1 MLRQSLL
8 DEVQAIDLG
17 CHLYPVN
24 SIGYGGVHNNFIEM
38 LDWLGGEDGSAE
50 KDGNLVARVEAFA
63 QQCDE
68 YKGLL
73 RAGIEA
79 KRTASRAMIRK
90 VPEQLNDLLSSLT
103 DADAASAADDAAAA
117 TTAPSPL
124 LVAING
130 VGEALQE
137 RAQAALGTFK
147 EAVASLVVF
156 FEEEYAPHARE
167 VPGCGGLADGE
178 AVYALCLRY
187 HTTTEMTPEEVHQ
200 LGLTEVARIQGRCVH
215 VGGGR
220 GGGRARGSVR
230 ERWAV
235 ATSCRVATS

>member
-1 MLRQSLL
+1 MLRQSLR

-68 YKGLL
+68 YKDLL

-103 DADAASAADDAAAA
+103 DADAASAAADAANALKKDAADAAAA
-117 TTAPSPL
+117 ATPAPSPL

-137 RAQAALGTFK
+137 RAKAALGTFK
-147 EAVASLVVF
+147 EAIASLVVF

-215 VGGGR
+215 VDGGR
-220 GGGRARGSVR
+220 GGRGREVWGG
-230 ERWAV
+230 E
-235 ATSCRVATS
+235 